1 MSANYTE
8 SQFRLST
15 PATHISARGSD
26 GPPERRLRADAVRN
40 RERVI
45 QAARLELAERGL
57 DVQMEDVARRAG
69 VGVGTLYRH
78 FDTKE
83 ALVDAALVARFE
95 EALDGMREAEQLDDA
110 WEGVLHALQVAA
122 EMNARDRGFCGTI
135 GTTELPLA
143 GPVRGVLDPLLEGW
157 ERLIARAQEQ
167 GAMRRDVSVA
177 DIPALMC
184 ALANVV
190 AMSRDRASWERYLS
204 VVAEGLKAPAGPPAR
219 PGTGARRRPARPQ
232 TVPNSG

>member
-1 MSANYTE
+1 MATTE
-8 SQFRLST
+8 IPQRT
-15 PATHISARGSD
+15 QRVDAR
-26 GPPERRLRADAVRN
+26 RN

-45 QAARLELAERGL
+45 EAARLELAERGL

-95 EALDGMREAEQLDDA
+95 EALDGMHDAEQLDDA
-110 WEGVLHALQVAA
+110 WEGVLLALRAAA

-135 GTTELPLA
+135 GTQQLPLT
-143 GPVRGVLDPLLEGW
+143 GSVRTVLDELLRGW
-157 ERLIARAQEQ
+157 ARLIARAQKQ
-167 GAMRRDVSVA
+167 GAMRRDVSA
-177 DIPALMC
+177 SDIPALMC

-190 AMSRDRASWERYLS
+190 SMSRDRASWERYLS
-204 VVAEGLKAPAGPPAR
+204 VVADGLRAPGAARAGGRRSRPAGRASR
-219 PGTGARRRPARPQ
+219 ASATD
-232 TVPNSG
+232 TVRNSA